1 MPQLLQQKNH
11 QQELKPLLVRSI
23 SSLIPSLT
31 EVDVLRRQLMLDIQ
45 TLVEAD
51 ESYRKLLNAELPA
64 LDGNWSFINN
74 KPGRNPDQKEIRI
87 GLQTKLA
94 LLSLVQDYRRAQEIA
109 AGLVDLARPS
119 PELSKFVSDQL
130 NVLLVSSS
138 RTALRVIANSAIQSL
153 NGESSS
159 PHPAGEQRKGVPF
172 VFIVAADD
180 SQQMEGEKLAQGLRE
195 NGISLQG
202 VDVLTSAK
210 EAQLTAPKAVLRR
223 NASASWPRPFVLAAI
238 APQMI

>member
-1 MPQLLQQKNH
+1 
-11 QQELKPLLVRSI
+11 
-23 SSLIPSLT
+23 
-31 EVDVLRRQLMLDIQ
+31 MLDIQ
-45 TLVEAD
+45 TFVEAD

-74 KPGRNPDQKEIRI
+74 KPGGNLDQKEIRI

-94 LLSLVQDYRRAQEIA
+94 LVSLVQDYRRAQEIA

-153 NGESSS
+153 NGESPS

-195 NGISLQG
+195 NEISLQG

-210 EAQLTAPKAVLRR
+210 EAQLTAPEAVLRG
-223 NASASWPRPFVLAAI
+223 NASASWPRPFALAAI

>member
-31 EVDVLRRQLMLDIQ
+31 EIDVLRRQPMLDIQ

-64 LDGNWSFINN
+64 LDRNWSFINN
-74 KPGRNPDQKEIRI
+74 KPGGNPDQKEIRI

-94 LLSLVQDYRRAQEIA
+94 SLSLVQDYRRAQEIA

-172 VFIVAADD
+172 VH
-180 SQQMEGEKLAQGLRE
+180 SGRG
-195 NGISLQG
+195 
-202 VDVLTSAK
+202 
-210 EAQLTAPKAVLRR
+210 
-223 NASASWPRPFVLAAI
+223 
-238 APQMI
+238 

>member
-1 MPQLLQQKNH
+1 
-11 QQELKPLLVRSI
+11 
-23 SSLIPSLT
+23 
-31 EVDVLRRQLMLDIQ
+31 MLDIQ
-45 TLVEAD
+45 TFVEAD

-74 KPGRNPDQKEIRI
+74 KPGGNLDQKEIRI

-94 LLSLVQDYRRAQEIA
+94 LVSLVQDYRRAQEIA

-172 VFIVAADD
+172 VH
-180 SQQMEGEKLAQGLRE
+180 SGRG
-195 NGISLQG
+195 
-202 VDVLTSAK
+202 
-210 EAQLTAPKAVLRR
+210 
-223 NASASWPRPFVLAAI
+223 
-238 APQMI
+238 